1 MTTAADI
8 KRVTRL
14 VREREPRLV
23 FYKRLLILP
32 PVGHYLRAFILDQT
46 STKEVFRFA
55 YFVQPL
61 YEPDYSVTLGHGD
74 NLFDKGGRWSI
85 HDPLI
90 EERVARTLLGEGMAR
105 IASVDSPEAFLE
117 YSKHSELHRT
127 GGPWFRFLTLALMG
141 RLDEARREAEVTL
154 KYYLPTNRASR
165 HTRRFL
171 RLFEDGPE
179 RAARV
184 LRTWEEMT
192 VRKMGI
198 ARYWQS
204 PW

>member
-23 FYKRLLILP
+23 YYKRLLILP

-61 YEPDYSVTLGHGD
+61 YQPTDDVRFGHGD
-74 NLFDKGGRWSI
+74 DLFDKGGRWSI
-85 HDPLI
+85 HDPRI
-90 EERVARTLLGEGMAR
+90 EERVAHTLLGEGMEK
-105 IASVDSPEAFLE
+105 IAHVDTPEAFLE
-117 YSKHSELHRT
+117 YSGQSELHRT
-127 GGPWFRFLTLALMG
+127 GGPWFRFLTFALMG

-154 KYYLPTNRASR
+154 KYYLPTNPKAR

-171 RLFEDGPE
+171 RLFEDGPD

-192 VRKMGI
+192 VRRIGI

>member
-14 VREREPRLV
+14 VREREPRLILH
-23 FYKRLLILP
+23 KRLLILP

-46 STKEVFRFA
+46 STKDIFEPM
-55 YFVQPL
+55 YFVQAL
-61 YEPDYSVTLGHGD
+61 YEPSSHVTIGHGGI
-74 NLFDKGGRWSI
+74 LFDKGGRWSI

-90 EERVARTLLGEGMAR
+90 EERVAHALLGEGMEK
-105 IASVDSPEAFLE
+105 IAPVDTPEAFLE
-117 YSKHSELHRT
+117 YSRQSELHLT
-127 GGPWFRFLTLALMG
+127 GGPWFRFMALTLMR
-141 RLDEARREAEVTL
+141 RLDEARHEADVTL
-154 KYYLPTNRASR
+154 KYYLPAHPFAR

-171 RLFEDGPE
+171 RLFEDGPD

-184 LRTWEEMT
+184 LRTWKEMT

-198 ARYWQS
+198 ARYWT
-204 PW
+204 PGR